1 MKTGSMARDQ
11 EKRLRICYIAG
22 REAGYVRT
30 RTMFK
35 ALQKAGFEV
44 RSCLPPD
51 KRFRHYPRLLFRFL
65 FQKRGCDVVI
75 VGFYGALLMPF
86 VRLFSRKPVLF
97 DIHSGTHETMLDW
110 QRAKPRSVKARCFA
124 WLDHW
129 TMNLS
134 DCIIIESQEHIRV
147 WSERYGVPASKFE
160 QVFLATDD
168 EVIKPVPVSR
178 GRSDPFLV
186 HFHGEFAPFHGV
198 DIILKAAHILR
209 EEPIVFQIIGFGTT
223 YERDRALAQSLHL
236 TNCRFIRWVPYENL
250 AEALCR
256 ADVCLGFFS
265 DRPRAH
271 EVFTNKVIEAIA
283 VKKPLITMRSRAVGE
298 LLSHGESVFF
308 VEPGDP
314 CSLADGILKLRND
327 PELTRRI
334 AENGYLQ
341 SRRHC
346 TIDAFAC
353 RMSEVVRKAAG

>member
-1 MKTGSMARDQ
+1 MARRQ
-11 EKRLRICYIAG
+11 ENKVRICYIAG
-22 REAGYVRT
+22 REPDYVRT
-30 RTMFK
+30 RTMLK
-35 ALQKAGFEV
+35 ALHKAGFEV
-44 RSCLPPD
+44 RTCLPPD

-86 VRLFSRKPVLF
+86 VRLLCRKPVLF

-110 QRAKPRSVKARCFA
+110 QRAKPRSFKARCFA
-124 WLDHW
+124 WVDHW

-134 DCIIIESQEHIRV
+134 DRIIIESREHIRV
-147 WSERYGVPASKFE
+147 WSERYRVPASRFE

-168 EVIKPVPVSR
+168 EVIRPAPVSR
-178 GRSDPFLV
+178 CGGDPFLV

-198 DIILKAAHILR
+198 DIILKAAHLLR
-209 EEPIVFQIIGFGTT
+209 EEPIAFQIIGFGTT
-223 YERDRALAQSLHL
+223 YESDRALAQSLKL
-236 TNCRFIRWVPYENL
+236 INCRFIRWVPYENL
-250 AEALCR
+250 AEAMCR
-256 ADVCLGFFS
+256 ADVCLGFFA

-308 VEPGDP
+308 VEPGDAR
-314 CSLADGILKLRND
+314 SLADGILKLKND
-327 PELTRRI
+327 PGLGRRI

-341 SRRHC
+341 SMRHC
-346 TIDAFAC
+346 TIDAFAA
-353 RMSEVVRKAAG
+353 RMNEVVRKAASR